1 MTAPHPW
8 RSLVLAACLG
18 AAAVA
23 IGQASRVERV
33 PPRESLERFPM
44 AIGEW
49 HGQSADRFDQ
59 RVLTALGVD
68 EYISRIYSE
77 AAGQTAGLYIGY
89 YQSQREGNTMHSP
102 LNCLPG
108 AGWQPVV
115 KEHIRIPVLDQPT
128 VVGRPDVRREIEVN
142 RFVIQKGGDRQIVI
156 YWYQSRERVVASEY
170 WGKVFTVL
178 DALRTN
184 RTDAAMVRVVCSIAG
199 PTADAERRANAA
211 AIAFTQEVF
220 PLLSRYLPR

>member
-1 MTAPHPW
+1 MTLPSPL
-8 RSLVLAACLG
+8 RSLVLAGCLA

-33 PPRESLERFPM
+33 PPRESLERFPLG
-44 AIGEW
+44 IDQW

-77 AAGQTAGLYIGY
+77 SAGQTAGLYIGY

-115 KEHIRIPVLDQPT
+115 KERIRIPVLDRPSA
-128 VVGRPDVRREIEVN
+128 VGRPDARRDIEVN
-142 RFVIQKGGDRQIVI
+142 RFVIQKGGDRQVVI
-156 YWYQSRERVVASEY
+156 YWYQSRDRVVASEY

-184 RTDAAMVRVVCSIAG
+184 RTDAAMVRVVCPIAG
-199 PTADAERRANAA
+199 PTEDAERRANAA
-211 AIAFTQEVF
+211 AIEFTQAVF
-220 PLLSRYLPR
+220 PLLARYLPR